1 MNDVMRSV
9 SYGHNLDHVRLCV
22 LKSKIWLLGWNIQ
35 IGINFYQSWSNV
47 QIKFCDFNKFKNWLT
62 VWNFQFIK
70 TGHGF
75 GRTKHFGV
83 PQFGNFAWLVKY
95 CSWLSWA
102 TIIGYLLHHFS
113 YQRTILE
120 NSISITMFRT
130 ASFQI
135 CDRDPFLIN
144 DFLIKK
150 RVISN
155 KLFTKLFL
163 KVT

>member
-1 MNDVMRSV
+1 M
-9 SYGHNLDHVRLCV
+9 
-22 LKSKIWLLGWNIQ
+22 GWNIH
-35 IGINFYQSWSNV
+35 IRINFYQSWSNV

-83 PQFGNFAWLVKY
+83 PQFGNFAWLVKS

-102 TIIGYLLHHFS
+102 TIFGYLLHHFS
-113 YQRTILE
+113 DQRIILKFL
-120 NSISITMFRT
+120 ISITMFRT

-135 CDRDPFLIN
+135 CDRDPPDLPWYRSVFSVPVDGYSI
-144 DFLIKK
+144 IHKMKK
-150 RVISN
+150 NPPLGVFSLGVFITGEHN
-155 KLFTKLFL
+155 KQWDSCQ
-163 KVT
+163 